1 MKGGDYNNQVFK
13 QLQEVMKKCDDL
25 SQEIQQ
31 ERKIFKKEKKVLNEK
46 IEKLENKVEK
56 LENENQK
63 LRNDND
69 RLKKQINNNSN
80 NSSKP
85 PSSDIKKNIPNNREK
100 TTKKA
105 GGQKGHKAHFL
116 SKKIVEEKINNKEF
130 EHEIIHVGQI
140 SKEYTSKYILDTKI
154 SIVAKEYRFYPNKE
168 GKIIIPKEYKT
179 DVQYGTNLKTIC
191 AVLNTEGI
199 VALDRLSDFV
209 SCISHEKIKISKGS
223 IVNFMKELDNKSQ
236 YIIKNIENKI
246 LNSELLNTDAT
257 TARCENRNICVRT
270 YSTKKLTLLVPT
282 YGKGK
287 KYIEETNILNRY
299 TGNLVHD
306 HETVMYNYGN
316 KHIECNVHVSRY
328 LKGCY
333 ENTQNKWALK
343 MRSFLCSLNE
353 YRKKLKL
360 KEIFKLEKGQLER
373 YSNRYDEI
381 LEEGYS
387 ENKKVKSKY
396 LRQEEQRLLNR
407 LKKYKENH
415 LMFLYDFN
423 MPFDNNLSERDLRHV
438 KIKQKVSGHFNSMKG
453 IKIYLN
459 IKSIIGTLK
468 KQGRNF
474 YKEIFNIY
482 ENIPVEI

>member
-25 SQEIQQ
+25 SLEMKQ
-31 ERKIFKKEKKVLNEK
+31 ERKKFNKEKKILNEK

-56 LENENQK
+56 LEDENQK

-69 RLKKQINNNSN
+69 RLKKQLNNNSS

-85 PSSDIKKNIPNNREK
+85 PSSDIKKNIPNNREM
-100 TTKKA
+100 TNKKA

-116 SKKIVEEKINNKEF
+116 SKKAVEEKINNKEF
-130 EHEIIHVGQI
+130 EHEIIHVGQV

-179 DVQYGTNLKTIC
+179 DVQYGNNLKTIC

-199 VALDRLSDFV
+199 VALDRLADFV
-209 SCISHEKIKISKGS
+209 SCISNDKICISKGS
-223 IVNFMKELDNKSQ
+223 IVNFMKDLDNKSR
-236 YIIKNIENKI
+236 YIISNIKGKL
-246 LNSELLNTDAT
+246 LNSELMHTDAT
-257 TARCENRNICVRT
+257 TARCENKNICVRT
-270 YSTKKLTLLVPT
+270 HSTQDLTLLVPT

-306 HETVMYNYGN
+306 HETVIYNYGK
-316 KHIECNVHVSRY
+316 KHIECNVHISRY

-333 ENTQNKWALK
+333 ENTKNKWAVK
-343 MRSFLCSLNE
+343 MRSFLCSLNKH
-353 YRKKLKL
+353 RKELISKS
-360 KEIFKLEKGQLER
+360 ITQLEVQQLER

-381 LEEGYS
+381 LEEGYN
-387 ENKKVKSKY
+387 ENKKVKSKFF
-396 LRQEEQRLLNR
+396 RQEEQRLLNR

-438 KIKQKVSGHFNSMKG
+438 KTKQKISGHFNSMEG
-453 IKIYLN
+453 IKMYLN

-482 ENIPVEI
+482 ENILVEV